1 MKIIESEIK
10 KEGWEVKKV
19 CEKCKEITQIKKIKE
34 FEWFCQPCS
43 CAMKKVKMREEML
56 GKQTNIFHFLD
67 S

>member
-19 CEKCKEITQIKKIKE
+19 
-34 FEWFCQPCS
+34 
-43 CAMKKVKMREEML
+43 KVKMREKML